1 MGIFSFSFWF
11 IFLHA
16 YKHGAGGFSYKSMQT
31 LREPSPQAISVVNSV
46 KLRKQ
51 NIFRK
56 IMEEGHQIH
65 LRHCLI
71 HLRAN
76 GCGSQSCL
84 SNDGWLKNVPSH
96 LRHSQSLC
104 FSFLWSF
111 ILSPGHNLPLAYHP
125 CPKPVKYSLYATVFT
140 LPPVYTWSRSDQKWN
155 HRKPP
160 PRVLGKQS

>member
-1 MGIFSFSFWF
+1 MFRFLFWF

-16 YKHGAGGFSYKSMQT
+16 YKHGAGGFSYKSLQT

-51 NIFRK
+51 NIFRI

-76 GCGSQSCL
+76 GCGSQSWL
-84 SNDGWLKNVPSH
+84 SYDGWLKNVPSH

-104 FSFLWSF
+104 FSFLCSF
-111 ILSPGHNLPLAYHP
+111 ILNRWSPEYWHLSHFISP
-125 CPKPVKYSLYATVFT
+125 ATIAALQMKGTVGPNT
-140 LPPVYTWSRSDQKWN
+140 GP
-155 HRKPP
+155 
-160 PRVLGKQS
+160 